1 MLSRRRAAAARWQRA
16 AAALVF
22 PRFATLGLPS
32 RPEDVSN
39 ECLKINQAFE
49 IGRRAVKFTFMSR
62 FAMKFIEVAGAGL
75 ASALCAYFL
84 GQIERGPATAVV
96 QISPATMESA
106 AGESRVVAITQSDN
120 ETQPERAGVASSA
133 SAAKPAKPAPV
144 TAARRTQTSEPGSS
158 AEPKR
163 RGGEPLAIQP
173 PIVAANPAPRPAAQS
188 VPAAASGDES
198 ATWNGD
204 EGRPLLARLKQ
215 VPSWF
220 LPENDRLFGDL
231 PRPPLPVGESLRS
244 AM

>member
-1 MLSRRRAAAARWQRA
+1 
-16 AAALVF
+16 
-22 PRFATLGLPS
+22 
-32 RPEDVSN
+32 
-39 ECLKINQAFE
+39 LKINQTFE

-106 AGESRVVAITQSDN
+106 AREARAAAITRSDN
-120 ETQPERAGVASSA
+120 ETQPERAVVASSA
-133 SAAKPAKPAPV
+133 SSAPKPAKSAPA
-144 TAARRTQTSEPGSS
+144 TAARRTQTSEQGPS

-163 RGGEPLAIQP
+163 RSGESLAIQP
-173 PIVAANPAPRPAAQS
+173 PIVAPAPRPAAQS
-188 VPAAASGDES
+188 GPAAATRDES

-220 LPENDRLFGDL
+220 LPENDRVFGDL
-231 PRPPLPVGESLRS
+231 PRPPMPVGESLRS
-244 AM
+244 AT

>member
-1 MLSRRRAAAARWQRA
+1 MASFWSRTPRGAAVLIAYRRLIITGRSGD
-16 AAALVF
+16 
-22 PRFATLGLPS
+22 T
-32 RPEDVSN
+32 EVSVR
-39 ECLKINQAFE
+39 LF
-49 IGRRAVKFTFMSR
+49 
-62 FAMKFIEVAGAGL
+62 
-75 ASALCAYFL
+75 
-84 GQIERGPATAVV
+84 
-96 QISPATMESA
+96 
-106 AGESRVVAITQSDN
+106 
-120 ETQPERAGVASSA
+120 QPEIDEGMWICRYEIDWPSQKRSHFAGGADSFQALILALQMIGAGVASSA
-133 SAAKPAKPAPV
+133 SAPKPAKPAPA
-144 TAARRTQTSEPGSS
+144 TAARRTQTSEPGLS

-188 VPAAASGDES
+188 VPAAASRDES

-204 EGRPLLARLKQ
+204 EGRLLLARLKQ

>member
-1 MLSRRRAAAARWQRA
+1 
-16 AAALVF
+16 
-22 PRFATLGLPS
+22 
-32 RPEDVSN
+32 
-39 ECLKINQAFE
+39 LKINQAFE

-84 GQIERGPATAVV
+84 GQIERGPPTAVV

-106 AGESRVVAITQSDN
+106 AREARAAAITRSDN
-120 ETQPERAGVASSA
+120 ETQPERAVVASSA
-133 SAAKPAKPAPV
+133 SSAPKPAKSAPA
-144 TAARRTQTSEPGSS
+144 TAARRSQTSEQGPS

-173 PIVAANPAPRPAAQS
+173 PIVAANPASRPAAPS
-188 VPAAASGDES
+188 VPAAATRDES

-204 EGRPLLARLKQ
+204 EERPLLARLKQ

-220 LPENDRLFGDL
+220 LPENDRVFGDL
-231 PRPPLPVGESLRS
+231 PRPPMPVGESLRS